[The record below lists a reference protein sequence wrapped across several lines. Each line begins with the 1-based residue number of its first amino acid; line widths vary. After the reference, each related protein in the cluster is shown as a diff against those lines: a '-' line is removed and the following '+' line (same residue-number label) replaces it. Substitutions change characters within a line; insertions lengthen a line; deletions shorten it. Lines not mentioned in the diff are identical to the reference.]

1 MKKIRTLYTWL
12 DIPEDVSKDQIKKA
26 YRAKAMECHPDRGG
40 DPEVFAKIS
49 EAHTV
54 LMDDERRAKYD
65 KKVRETRLKLR
76 IEGIKDS
83 AFSKLKEM
91 WEYEEQVDRN
101 RRESPQADY
110 FAEQDRLERDWQEQF
125 SRMMKDYQEQETLN
139 SQNLESIL
147 RSTDD
152 LLTSFA
158 NSGKIRFK
166 GRSIQQDP
174 LELHI
179 DPEIKIPKQAR
190 EVLFDLRD
198 TISKAERLVRM
209 FNKLTGDE

>member
-12 DIPEDVSKDQIKKA
+12 DIPEDATKDQIKRA

-40 DPEVFAKIS
+40 DPEVFSKIS

-65 KKVRETRLKLR
+65 KKVRETRLKLKV
-76 IEGIKDS
+76 EGIRDS
-83 AFSKLKEM
+83 AFSKLKQM
-91 WEYEEQVDRN
+91 WEYEDEVDQN

-125 SRMMKDYQEQETLN
+125 TKMMKDYQEQETIN

-158 NSGKIRFK
+158 NTGKIKFR
-166 GRSIQQDP
+166 GRNIQRDP
-174 LELHI
+174 FELHI
-179 DPEIKIPKQAR
+179 DPEIKIPKPAR
-190 EVLFDLRD
+190 DVLFDLRD

>member
-12 DIPEDVSKDQIKKA
+12 DIPEDASKDQIKKA
-26 YRAKAMECHPDRGG
+26 YRAKAMDCHPDRGG

-54 LMDDERRAKYD
+54 LMDDDRRAKYD

-91 WEYEEQVDRN
+91 WEYEDQVDRN
-101 RRESPQADY
+101 RRESPQSDY

-125 SRMMKDYQEQETLN
+125 ARMMKDYQEQETLN

>member
-12 DIPEDVSKDQIKKA
+12 DIPEDATKDQIKRA

-40 DPEVFAKIS
+40 DPEVFSKIS

-65 KKVRETRLKLR
+65 KKVRETRLKLKV
-76 IEGIKDS
+76 EGIRDS
-83 AFSKLKEM
+83 AFSKLKQM
-91 WEYEEQVDRN
+91 WEYEDEVDQN

-125 SRMMKDYQEQETLN
+125 TKMMKDYQEQETIN

-152 LLTSFA
+152 LLTS
-158 NSGKIRFK
+158 
-166 GRSIQQDP
+166 
-174 LELHI
+174 LEIL
-179 DPEIKIPKQAR
+179 
-190 EVLFDLRD
+190 
-198 TISKAERLVRM
+198 
-209 FNKLTGDE
+209 